1 MTAWGLIAGLRLREM
16 RTLRPGRICDL
27 FVLRRMYDDEQHGIR
42 RKKESIDADDADFD
56 DEDADS
62 EE

>member
-16 RTLRPGRICDL
+16 RVLRPGRICDL

-42 RKKESIDADDADFD
+42 RQKEEIDADDADF
-56 DEDADS
+56 